1 MRPAKVPGEVVYK
14 MVWESLCRRMDPET
28 HRVRPSWLALMREIG
43 VCRQRIADAIHD
55 LKAEGRLKV
64 VTIPRLEKDEKRVDY
79 FYEVEVGTAAASS
92 RPPRLQNDCE
102 NIV

>member
-28 HRVRPSWLALMREIG
+28 HRVRPSWLELMREVG
-43 VCRQRIADAIHD
+43 VCRQRIADAIRD

-64 VTIPRLEKDEKRVDY
+64 VTVPRPGKGKKIADY
-79 FYEVEVGTAAASS
+79 FYEVEGAET
-92 RPPRLQNDCE
+92 D
-102 NIV
+102 